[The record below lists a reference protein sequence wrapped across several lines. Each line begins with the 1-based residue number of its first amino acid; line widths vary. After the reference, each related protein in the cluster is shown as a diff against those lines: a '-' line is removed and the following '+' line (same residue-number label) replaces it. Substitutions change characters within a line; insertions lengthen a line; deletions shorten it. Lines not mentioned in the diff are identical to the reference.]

1 LANLSAASPMTLLRS
16 PSIVLVTLWAIL
28 LKNEPIDV
36 AVAEGPM
43 ELVAVGT
50 RLWPSVEV
58 LS

>member
-1 LANLSAASPMTLLRS
+1 MTLLRS

>member
-1 LANLSAASPMTLLRS
+1 MMLLRS
-16 PSIVLVTLWAIL
+16 PWIVVVTLWAIL

-36 AVAEGPM
+36 AVGEPM
-43 ELVAVGT
+43 GVVAVGA